1 MSSGTHQCNRTLW
14 HAADEAFLWFAGNA
28 VDAKLCKGRLVYINA
43 WRNITTDPIENN
55 HVAVYHK
62 TYLVS
67 PDDNLASSE
76 QSVCGETLLVLLPED
91 ADGGSVAVQTVCIR
105 HRAP

>member
-1 MSSGTHQCNRTLW
+1 MQNS
-14 HAADEAFLWFAGNA
+14 
-28 VDAKLCKGRLVYINA
+28 AKGVLVYINA

-105 HRAP
+105 HRAPLNTRSLTLISLIRL